1 MIELTLPIFI
11 VMKIPNKRELQQIV
25 HNHSSDIDFKGF
37 MNRYKKC
44 AAKPSSFLR
53 IHWRLS
59 TILKTG
65 SKIAW
70 SIVFSYV
77 KVCVFWKCISDTI
90 HWKKNIN
97 LKKNPFNK
105 INDTKKALFFLSL
118 APTHHSFTS
127 NFRFFYDLKHKVCL
141 SKTVC
146 GIFHFWFRYIFN

>member
-11 VMKIPNKRELQQIV
+11 VMKIPNKRELQRIV
-25 HNHSSDIDFKGF
+25 HNHSSGIDFKGF

-44 AAKPSSFLR
+44 AAKLPSFLR

-59 TILKTG
+59 TILKTDR
-65 SKIAW
+65 KITL

-90 HWKKNIN
+90 HWKKYIN

-105 INDTKKALFFLSL
+105 INDTKNALFFLSL

-127 NFRFFYDLKHKVCL
+127 NLRFFYDLKHKVCL
-141 SKTVC
+141 SKAVC
-146 GIFHFWFRYIFN
+146 RIFHFWFRFIFN